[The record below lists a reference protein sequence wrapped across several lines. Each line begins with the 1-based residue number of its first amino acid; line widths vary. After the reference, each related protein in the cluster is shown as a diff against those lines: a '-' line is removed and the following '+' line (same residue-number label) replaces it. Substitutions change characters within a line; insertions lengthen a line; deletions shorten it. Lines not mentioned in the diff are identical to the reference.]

1 MQNVSKIDFGRSR
14 CRFAG
19 LGVLATALFL
29 LVAPA
34 EAGTREAEA
43 FVKER
48 GADAIKVLSTRG
60 LTEQRYVREF
70 YDFVD
75 KSFDVPAMAQFALG
89 VHWRQATEQQRAEY
103 VTLYKDY
110 FVGTYAARFRTF
122 SGENFEVTGAR
133 AINDTESLVQSRII
147 RPGNQA
153 PITVEWHVR
162 EQNSPKVVDMTIEG
176 LRLGVTLRD
185 EFAGVIQSGGL
196 DALFKA
202 LRERNA
208 KFGIGA

>member
-1 MQNVSKIDFGRSR
+1 MQNLVKIGPSTRWI
-14 CRFAG
+14 AG
-19 LGVLATALFL
+19 VAAMATALFL
-29 LVAPA
+29 SVAPA

-43 FVKER
+43 FVRQR
-48 GADAIKVLSTRG
+48 GADAIKVLSTPG
-60 LTEQRYVREF
+60 INDQQYLREF
-70 YDFVD
+70 NDFVD

-89 VHWRQATEQQRAEY
+89 VYWRQANEQQRAEY
-103 VTLYKDY
+103 VKLYKDY

-122 SGENFEVTGAR
+122 SGENFDVLGAR
-133 AINDTESLVQSRII
+133 AINETESLVQSRIV

-153 PITVEWHVR
+153 PINVEWHVR
-162 EQNSPKVVDMTIEG
+162 ENSQPKVVDMIIEG

-185 EFAGVIQSGGL
+185 EFSGVIQSGGL

-208 KFGIGA
+208 KFALGA